1 MKILEKNP
9 FCRCRR
15 QNVRRVMVMSHGK
28 ERVKERESQSVR
40 VRVSLNDI
48 SRQLLHIVSGCLHC
62 CLLQELRIVSDSFSV
77 PYPAWL
83 VYGQ

>member
-28 ERVKERESQSVR
+28 ERVKERESQS